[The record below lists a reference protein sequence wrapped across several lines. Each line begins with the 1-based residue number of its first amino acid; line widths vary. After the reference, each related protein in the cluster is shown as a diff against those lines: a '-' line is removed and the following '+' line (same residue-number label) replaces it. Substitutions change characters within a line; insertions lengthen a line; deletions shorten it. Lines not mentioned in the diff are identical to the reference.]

1 MQEGFYNVA
10 TVAKLFGVD
19 PETVRRWARSGV
31 VPSVKKKSSSHWTFP
46 KKEID
51 DLIDQGIRPG
61 EPELVA
67 PRNAIAVRD
76 YDLNSRG
83 VVPSPDYFVKIVQ
96 HIAEFV
102 EGMGDVEVVDGPHD
116 KKRDVI
122 GYRRT
127 RYQKRELCYIQCKKM
142 VKITEDTLKKELDDL
157 KNYLADPK
165 KLPFDKPD
173 KIYFALSTNVPA
185 GVRDKLKKYCR
196 DTLGMPLHFWCP
208 RELNTKIQSDL
219 RVQRLIEPELDAQ
232 SDLSAGIESGS
243 HKQQQAVYNDQ
254 DEKLNESLIV
264 KSGELIEQG
273 KTQEAKDF
281 LLELIGKLSIEPAT
295 NRKDLAKAYNNLA
308 LCYTK
313 MSPDHDEAKAIE
325 HFEKALELNPELFKA
340 RGNLILAYLRVDP
353 DAKATELRY
362 HRSKLET
369 FVNDKDM
376 PDNDYFFVVYV
387 LSASLEAVDGAP
399 AAISFMEKIMK
410 SATVKARGLQ
420 DDKDMLHVLAFLYFR
435 NRDSDKARKIVDATL
450 KKDPKHFE
458 SQYLDV
464 LLKLLESFGE
474 HDRSGHDVLPDF
486 KDGDKIE
493 AAFETLTQLVERAK
507 VEARGEMIDE
517 LKHNLFLCYTWLQRF
532 GKKIPP
538 AKKPE
543 VRDEMGLVR
552 FSNDVYEKRFREA
565 FEIYQDA
572 VKNLNLSPN
581 DKMDVAD
588 MFMHYGAP
596 EYAQKIFDENED
608 LLKGS
613 FSYWINR
620 STIEVLIGNTD
631 LAKEYSFRA
640 RDMTKPDDKDRE
652 TVLGHVGAVLLRD
665 PKEGDRIMQNAFQMQ
680 EEFPEDKILTGYNT
694 ETDHDKII
702 EIMMSGKERMERIA
716 ADYENNSIPS
726 YTLQKIQGKTFFECW
741 ANRHPGFPWIATEP
755 APVFYEQ
762 QLSALRKKQP
772 LILDYQSL
780 LSLSQAKLLGYLER
794 ITSNIWIDFKLFE
807 KIQTELLRNEH
818 PVLREVWEY
827 IRSARVQFYF
837 SEITLSPELQKLEQ
851 FLESWLVRSIE
862 IARQEKMTFVSDDL
876 RTMKFAL
883 NQDATAVN
891 TFGILT
897 YLKSEKLLDKK
908 AYSKKLGQLAKCFYT
923 FIAFDADDLHEIVW
937 QDDYEI
943 TSGSYHL
950 VNQIHRPGSEGA
962 SFMNVFTGFI
972 VQLWRSGATSD
983 DKVKWLGFIT
993 EQTTSYIKVETEKG
1007 EKPNEEMQEIVS
1019 AFSNIWVAA
1028 IRAAATVDDLEMLKE
1043 KLDDLTGE
1051 ILEGAKES
1059 IAAAIDAR
1067 IKSLKPPQVQG
1078 SHT

>member
-1 MQEGFYNVA
+1 MQEGFYNVTA
-10 TVAKLFGVD
+10 VAKLFGVNA
-19 PETVRRWARSGV
+19 ETVRRWARSGAI
-31 VPSVKKKSSSHWTFP
+31 PSVRKKDSSHWTFP
-46 KKEID
+46 KGEID

-61 EPELVA
+61 EPELAA
-67 PRNAIAVRD
+67 PRNAVAVRD

-83 VVPSPDYFVKIVQ
+83 VIPSPEYFVKIVQ
-96 HIAEFV
+96 HIAMFA
-102 EGMGDVEVVDGPHD
+102 EGMEDVEVVDGPYD

-127 RYQKRELCYIQCKKM
+127 RYQKLELCYIQCKKM
-142 VKITEDTLKKELDDL
+142 VKITEDKLKTELDDL

-173 KIYFALSTNVPA
+173 KIYFALSTNVTA

-196 DTLGMPLHFWCP
+196 ETLGVPLHFWCP
-208 RELNTKIQSDL
+208 RDLNARIQSDS
-219 RVQRLIEPELDAQ
+219 RVQRLIEPELGK
-232 SDLSAGIESGS
+232 SDMSAGVESGS
-243 HKQQQAVYNDQ
+243 RKQQQAVSGDR
-254 DEKLNESLIV
+254 DEKLNEGLIV
-264 KSGELIEQG
+264 RSGELIEQG

-281 LLELIGKLSIEPAT
+281 LLELIGKLSIEPAA

-313 MSPDHDEAKAIE
+313 MSPDHNESKAIKN
-325 HFEKALELNPELFKA
+325 FEKALELNPELFKA
-340 RGNLILAYLRVDP
+340 RGNLMLAYLRVGP
-353 DAKATELRY
+353 DEKATELRH
-362 HRSKLET
+362 HRSKLEN
-369 FVNDKDM
+369 FVDDKDM
-376 PDNDYFFVVYV
+376 PDNDYFFVIYV

-399 AAISFMEKIMK
+399 AAITFMEKVMK
-410 SATVKARGLQ
+410 STTVKARKLQ

-435 NRDSDKARKIVDATL
+435 NRDSEKARKIVDATL

-486 KDGDKIE
+486 KDGKKIE
-493 AAFETLTQLVERAK
+493 AAFETLTELVERAK

-517 LKHNLFLCYTWLQRF
+517 LKHNLFLCDTWLRRF
-532 GKKIPP
+532 GKKVPST
-538 AKKPE
+538 KKPE
-543 VRDEMGLVR
+543 ARDDNGLIK
-552 FSNDVYEKRFREA
+552 FSSAVHEKRFDEA
-565 FEIYQDA
+565 FEIYQNA
-572 VKNLNLSPN
+572 AKNLNLSPI

-596 EYAQKIFDENED
+596 QYARKIFDENEE
-608 LLKGS
+608 LFKGS
-613 FSYWINR
+613 HSYWINR
-620 STIEVLIGNTD
+620 STIEILIGNTD

-640 RDMTKPDDKDRE
+640 KDMTKPDDKERE
-652 TVLGHVGAVLLRD
+652 VVLGHVGAVLLRD
-665 PKEGDRIMQNAFQMQ
+665 PKEGDRIVQNAFQMQ

-716 ADYENNSIPS
+716 SDYENNAIPS
-726 YTLQKIQGKTFFECW
+726 YMLEKIQGKTFFECW

-762 QLSALRKKQP
+762 QLTVLRKKQP

-794 ITSNIWIDFKLFE
+794 ITNRICIDFKLFE
-807 KIQTELLRNEH
+807 KIQAELLRNEH
-818 PVLREVWEY
+818 PVLREVWDY
-827 IRSARVQFYF
+827 VRSPRVEFYYYD
-837 SEITLSPELQKLEQ
+837 IDLSPELQKMEQ
-851 FLESWLVRSIE
+851 FLDSWLVHSIE
-862 IARQEKMTFVSDDL
+862 VARQDKMTFVSDDL

-883 NQDATAVN
+883 NQDAAAVN
-891 TFGILT
+891 TFGILA

-908 AYSKKLGQLAKCFYT
+908 AYSKKIGQLAKCFYT
-923 FIAFDADDLHEIVW
+923 FIAFDAEDLHEIVW
-937 QDDYEI
+937 QDDYDI

-993 EQTTSYIKVETEKG
+993 EQSTSYIKVETEKG
-1007 EKPNEEMQEIVS
+1007 EKPSEEMQEIVS
-1019 AFSNIWVAA
+1019 AFSDIWVAA
-1028 IRAAATVDDLEMLKE
+1028 IRAAATVDDLKMLKD

-1067 IKSLKPPQVQG
+1067 IKSLKLPKDG
-1078 SHT
+1078 K

>member
-1 MQEGFYNVA
+1 MQEGFYNVSA
-10 TVAKLFGVD
+10 VAKLFGVD
-19 PETVRRWARSGV
+19 PETVRRWARSGAI
-31 VPSVKKKSSSHWTFP
+31 PSVKKKSSSHWTFP
-46 KKEID
+46 KNEID
-51 DLIDQGIRPG
+51 DLIEQGIRPG

-67 PRNAIAVRD
+67 PRNAVAARE

-83 VVPSPDYFVKIVQ
+83 VVPSSDYFVTIVH

-102 EGMGDVEVVDGPHD
+102 EGMEDVEVIDGPHD

-122 GYRRT
+122 GYRRG

-142 VKITEDTLKKELDDL
+142 AKITEDTLKKELNDL
-157 KNYLADPK
+157 KDYLADPK
-165 KLPFDKPD
+165 KLPLDKPD
-173 KIYFALSTNVPA
+173 RIYFALSTNVPA
-185 GVRDKLKKYCR
+185 GIRDKVKKHCQ
-196 DTLGMPLHFWCP
+196 DVLGVPLVFWCP
-208 RELNTKIQSDL
+208 RELNAKIQSDI

-232 SDLSAGIESGS
+232 TDVSAEIESGS
-243 HKQQQAVYNDQ
+243 HRRQQAVYSDQ
-254 DEKLNESLIV
+254 DDKLNESLIV

-281 LLELIGKLSIEPAT
+281 LLELIGKLNIDPAV

-313 MSPDHDEAKAIE
+313 MSPDYDESKAIE

-340 RGNLILAYLRVDP
+340 RGNLMLAYLRVSP
-353 DAKATELRY
+353 ERHAKELRF
-362 HRSKLET
+362 HSSKLENL
-369 FVNDKDM
+369 VNDKKM

-399 AAISFMEKIMK
+399 TAITFMEKIMK
-410 SATVKARGLQ
+410 SAVVKARGLQ
-420 DDKDMLHVLAFLYFR
+420 NDKDMLHVLAFLYFR
-435 NRDSDKARKIVDATL
+435 NRDADKARKIVDSTL

-464 LLKLLESFGE
+464 LLKLLESIGE
-474 HDRSGHDVLPDF
+474 KDRNGHDVLPDF
-486 KDGDKIE
+486 KDAEKIE
-493 AAFETLTQLVERAK
+493 SAFETLTELVERAK
-507 VEARGEMIDE
+507 VDARGEMLDE
-517 LKHNLFLCYTWLQRF
+517 LKHNLFLCYTWLKRF
-532 GKKIPP
+532 GKKIPS

-543 VRDEMGLVR
+543 VRDEMGLIR
-552 FSNDVYEKRFREA
+552 FSDDVHEKRFREA
-565 FEIYQDA
+565 FDIYKDA
-572 VKNLNLSPN
+572 VKKLNLSPN

-588 MFMHYGAP
+588 MFMYYGAP
-596 EYAQKIFDENED
+596 EYAQKIFDENEEI
-608 LLKGS
+608 LKG
-613 FSYWINR
+613 FYSYWINR

-640 RDMTKPDDKDRE
+640 KDMTKPDDDERE

-665 PKEGDRIMQNAFQMQ
+665 PKEGDRIVQNAFQMQ
-680 EEFPEDKILTGYNT
+680 EEFPEDKILTGYNFD
-694 ETDHDKII
+694 TDRDKVM

-726 YTLQKIQGKTFFECW
+726 YTLQKILNKTFFECW

-762 QLSALRKKQP
+762 QLTVLRKKQP

-780 LSLSQAKLLGYLER
+780 LSLAQAKLLGYLER
-794 ITSNIWIDFKLFE
+794 ITGSIYVDFKLFE
-807 KIQTELLRNEH
+807 KIQLELLRNEH

-827 IRSARVQFYF
+827 VRSPRVEFYY
-837 SEITLSPELQKLEQ
+837 SEITLSPELQKMEQ
-851 FLESWLVRSIE
+851 FLDSWLVRSIE

-943 TSGSYHL
+943 TNGSFHL

-962 SFMNVFTGFI
+962 SFMNVFTGFM

-1028 IRAAATVDDLEMLKE
+1028 IRAAATIDDLEMLKE

-1051 ILEGAKES
+1051 ILESAKES

-1067 IKSLKPPQVQG
+1067 IKSLKSPKDG
-1078 SHT
+1078 K